1 MQKTVISYV
10 SSACDVYMLRETP
23 QKNVIDCLILLL
35 ELRIE
40 QSPPTP
46 TLIADNLYLGRSE
59 KHGWCRMR
67 LYSSIPTH
75 DGNVS
80 VQLMDFG
87 DTELVPGN
95 TLRELHTLST
105 VLARIPDQAV
115 RVFLARLPPPSCSFT
130 DKAAKTLRDLT
141 PHGLSLMVRV
151 VEFRNGIPVV
161 ELFERIEESGK
172 LVTINAMMEMDETL
186 YRSTDQASHQS
197 SLPLTRLDPDLT
209 QRVAAMALPSR

>member
-1 MQKTVISYV
+1 
-10 SSACDVYMLRETP
+10 MLRETP
-23 QKNVIDCLILLL
+23 QKNAIDCLISLL

-40 QSPPTP
+40 QSPPLP
-46 TLIADNLYLGRSE
+46 TLTADHLYLGRSE

-95 TLRELHTLST
+95 TLRELQSLSL
-105 VLARIPDQAV
+105 VLSRLPDQAV

-130 DKAAKTLRDLT
+130 EKAAKTLRELT
-141 PHGLSLMVRV
+141 PQGVSLMVRV
-151 VEFRNGIPVV
+151 VEFKNGIPVV
-161 ELFERIEESGK
+161 EL
-172 LVTINAMMEMDETL
+172 L
-186 YRSTDQASHQS
+186 
-197 SLPLTRLDPDLT
+197 SLIHI
-209 QRVAAMALPSR
+209 

>member
-1 MQKTVISYV
+1 M
-10 SSACDVYMLRETP
+10 SSACDVYMSRDTP
-23 QKNVIDCLILLL
+23 QKNVVDCLVSLLQ
-35 ELRIE
+35 LRVE
-40 QSPPTP
+40 QSPLPA
-46 TLIADNLYLGRSE
+46 TLIADGLYLGRSE

-95 TLRELHTLST
+95 TLRELQSMSP

-115 RVFLARLPPPSCSFT
+115 RVVLARLPPPSCTFT
-130 DKAAKTLRDLT
+130 EKAAKTLRELT
-141 PHGLSLMVRV
+141 PPGLSLMVRV
-151 VEFRNGIPVV
+151 QEFRNGIPVV

-172 LVTINAMMEMDETL
+172 LVTINAMMEMDESL
-186 YRSTDQASHQS
+186 YRSTDQVTVQPA
-197 SLPLTRLDPDLT
+197 LPKTRLDADMS
-209 QRVAAMALPSR
+209 QRVAAMTLPSRYYYSGT